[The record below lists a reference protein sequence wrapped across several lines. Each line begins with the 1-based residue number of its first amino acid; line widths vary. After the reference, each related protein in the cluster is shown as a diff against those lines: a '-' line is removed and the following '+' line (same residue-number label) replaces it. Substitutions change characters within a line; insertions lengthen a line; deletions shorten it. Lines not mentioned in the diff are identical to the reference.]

1 MGFGS
6 VMHFCLQIIIPF
18 IIFIISIAYVS
29 DEQSDWFNQLQ
40 TNFDAN
46 IIKGNKGIF
55 FGTIAFILAGI
66 VSVLTITHKQNLM
79 WYANNVQETSMFRPV
94 DTFIDSLKSNLEFI
108 LFPITILFS
117 SLGLV
122 VAYQVR
128 TMLPHVVLSFI
139 AMAMTL
145 YLIFSFG
152 TRISITAAVL
162 LVPLLVWQIANIVLY
177 WNVDSDAAGP
187 RTDPDDGTSG
197 EPTGNG
203 GTSGEPT
210 GNGGTSGEPTG
221 NGGTSGEPTGNGG
234 TSGEP
239 TGNGSG

>member
-1 MGFGS
+1 MIESDTVVNMGFGS

-29 DEQSDWFNQLQ
+29 DEQSDWFNKLQ
-40 TNFDAN
+40 TNFDGN

-55 FGTIAFILAGI
+55 FGTIAFILSGI
-66 VSVLTITHKQNLM
+66 VSVLTITYKQNLL
-79 WYANNVQETSMFRPV
+79 WYANNIQETSMFRPV

-108 LFPITILFS
+108 LFPVMILFS

-139 AMAMTL
+139 AMAMNL

-152 TRISITAAVL
+152 TRISITAAAL
-162 LVPLLVWQIANIVLY
+162 LIPLLVWQIANIVLY
-177 WNVDSDAAGP
+177 WNVDNDDTASP
-187 RTDPDDGTSG
+187 RTASSEPTSNGGTSSEPTSNG
-197 EPTGNG
+197 GTSSEPTGNGGTSG

-210 GNGGTSGEPTG
+210 GNGT
-221 NGGTSGEPTGNGG
+221 N
-234 TSGEP
+234 
-239 TGNGSG
+239 